1 MTKRRTAFYLA
12 FGLVAL
18 LLLTACAGVASV
30 QTGSGTGAPTVFGA
44 SVDTLSLPALD
55 LNLFAAENGT
65 MLRSVSLAEKFVEQA
80 AQTQHQQF
88 SGPGGCS
95 HMDMGSAYGS
105 DL

>member
-18 LLLTACAGVASV
+18 LLLTACAGVAVGQSDTSV
-30 QTGSGTGAPTVFGA
+30 GATSLFGP
-44 SVDTLSLPALD
+44 SVDTFSLPAFDFSLAPAQ
-55 LNLFAAENGT
+55 NAT

-80 AQTQHQQF
+80 TQMQQYF
-88 SGPGGCS
+88 HHGPGGCA
-95 HMDMGSAYGS
+95 DRDAYYDGS